1 MNLIRIDVEKCTNCQ
16 QCARACPVHAIRIV
30 AANEPPVVEHN
41 RCIGCGTCVRA
52 CADGAITYVES
63 ISQVRQ
69 MLQSSEKVA
78 ALVDPSISGEF
89 PDITDY
95 RKFVEMIRQLGFE
108 IVADASFGVDLV
120 ARAYRN
126 LFERARGKFYL
137 TANCP
142 AMVSFVTKFYP
153 HLTDNLAPIVTPME
167 AMAGVMRQKFGKEL
181 RTVFIGPCVA
191 AKDYAGKDGEKS
203 VDAVI
208 TFTELRALFLENNI
222 NESQLEYSD
231 FDPPHGR
238 MGSLYPISS
247 GILEAGGISQH
258 LIDGTAL
265 TAEGDPE
272 ALQAVASFSKNIDQ
286 IRHHFN
292 VFYNQ
297 GCVMGPGMTAGG
309 DKHLRD
315 ALVTGYSQRRLAGTD
330 EAVWQIAMQDFA
342 ELNLSRLH
350 EPDDQRLPDPPQKRI
365 DEVLALLGKSDKDI
379 STESCHGC
387 GFESCHAFAKAV
399 AQGLIRTDMCQEF
412 NIKNKNNYITTLR
425 ESNTRQTLELDK
437 LKLDLVELRAN
448 SELIN
453 DKLETSR
460 AILNQIPS
468 GVVIVD
474 EKLKIL
480 SSNHSFIE
488 LLGDEAHEIDDI
500 IPGLRGAN
508 LKTLVPVQFYKV
520 FQNVLDT
527 GQDILSRDVKIEE
540 AFLNLSVFS
549 IKQGKVAGGIVRDMF
564 SPEVRNEQ
572 IIQRMT
578 EVIDQ
583 NLEMVQQIGFLL
595 GEGASKTEAM
605 LNSII
610 QLHRKKK
617 GEARG

>member
-1 MNLIRIDVEKCTNCQ
+1 V
-16 QCARACPVHAIRIV
+16 CPVHAIRIV

-41 RCIGCGTCVRA
+41 RCIGCGACVRA
-52 CADGAITYVES
+52 CADGAITYLES

-69 MLQSSEKVA
+69 LLQSNDKVA

-108 IVADASFGVDLV
+108 VVADASFGVDLV
-120 ARAYRN
+120 ARAYKN
-126 LFERARGKFYL
+126 LFERARGKYYL
-137 TANCP
+137 MANCP
-142 AMVSFVTKFYP
+142 AMVAFVSKFHP

-181 RTVFIGPCVA
+181 RTVFIGPCIA
-191 AKDYAGKDGEKS
+191 AKASAGVDGDKG

-208 TFTELRALFLENNI
+208 TFTELRALFQEHHI
-222 NESQLEYSD
+222 HESQLEYSD

-238 MGSLYPISS
+238 LGSLYPISR
-247 GILEAGGISQH
+247 GILEAGGISQN

-286 IRHHFN
+286 IRRHFN
-292 VFYNQ
+292 IFYNR
-297 GCVMGPGMTAGG
+297 GCVMGPGMTGGG

-315 ALVTGYSQRRLAGTD
+315 ALVTGYSQRRMAGTD
-330 EAVWQIAMQDFA
+330 ETAWQQAMEEFA
-342 ELNLSRLH
+342 ALDLSRQYT
-350 EPDDQRLPDPPQKRI
+350 PDDQRLPDPPQKRI
-365 DEVLALLGKSDKDI
+365 DEVLALLGKSERNMATDACR
-379 STESCHGC
+379 EC
-387 GFESCHAFAKAV
+387 GFENCHAFAKAV
-399 AQGLIRTDMCQEF
+399 AQGLTRTDMCQDF
-412 NIKNKNNYITTLR
+412 NIKNKNNYIATLR
-425 ESNTRQTLELDK
+425 ESTTRQTAELDK
-437 LKLDLVELRAN
+437 LKQELMELRAN

-488 LLGDEAHEIDDI
+488 LLGDEAHEIDNI

-549 IKQGKVAGGIVRDMF
+549 IKHGKVAGGIVRDMF

-617 GEARG
+617 GESRS